1 MPKDVVLYIVK
12 ALVAKPESV
21 FVAEKKEDSKIIL
34 EIHVDEGDL
43 GKVIGKSG
51 NTIRAIRSIASLMS
65 PDRNLFVDVAK

>member
-1 MPKDVVLYIVK
+1 MSKDVVQYIVK
-12 ALVAKPESV
+12 ELVAKPDKV
-21 FVAEKKEDSKIIL
+21 FITEKREDSKIIL